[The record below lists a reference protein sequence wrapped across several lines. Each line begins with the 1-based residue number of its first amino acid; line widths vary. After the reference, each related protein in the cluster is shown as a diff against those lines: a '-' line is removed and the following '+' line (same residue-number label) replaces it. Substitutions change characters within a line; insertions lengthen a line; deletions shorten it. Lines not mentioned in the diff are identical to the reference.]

1 VFDMRKLMLVVA
13 GLALAGC
20 GPKVSSIE
28 MDPKSVTLTKAGEV
42 AKVTAVA
49 KDEAGKKVEGVVL
62 AFSTSDEN
70 VAKVDPATGAVTAV
84 KSGDAIIKAAF
95 QDKVTAELP
104 VVVSI
109 PASIL
114 VEPADVKLDA
124 IGATAKVA
132 AKVIDEKSRPVAT
145 PVTWETG
152 NAAIVTVKDGQLTAV
167 APGVAQVFAVVGTIR
182 APVAVTVA
190 EAAAEGAEAA
200 KVEATPAKAA
210 PAAKPAAQPAARPAA
225 KPAARPTR

>member
-1 VFDMRKLMLVVA
+1 MRKLMLVVA

-28 MDPKSVTLTKAGEV
+28 MDPKTVTLTKAGDV

-49 KDEAGKKVEGVVL
+49 KDEAGKPVEGVVL

-84 KSGDAIIKAAF
+84 KTGDAIIKAAF

-114 VEPADVKLDA
+114 VEPAEVKFDA
-124 IGATAKVA
+124 VGATAKVA

-145 PVTWETG
+145 PVTWESG
-152 NAAIVTVKDGQLTAV
+152 NAAIVTVKDGELTAV
-167 APGVAQVFAVVGTIR
+167 APGVAQVFAVVGNVR

-190 EAAAEGAEAA
+190 EAAEGAEAG
-200 KVEATPAKAA
+200 KVEAVPAKAAA
-210 PAAKPAAQPAARPAA
+210 PAAKPPAKPASKPAA
-225 KPAARPTR
+225 KPAAKPTR